1 MSNIADKID
10 IRLGA
15 RIGREREIRGWSLS
29 DLAERSGVS
38 RSMINKI
45 EHAQSSPTA
54 SLLGRLSGAFG
65 LTLSTLLARSE
76 GLAGGRVYRAQDQTL
91 WRDPETG
98 YLRRQICPAP
108 GSNLPLEI
116 VQVVLPAGASVSFP
130 STAYTFIRQII
141 WVLAGRLAFAE
152 GDVAHDLGPG
162 DCLESGAP
170 ADCTFRNAARESCTY
185 VVAVLPS

>member
-1 MSNIADKID
+1 MSNIADELD

-15 RIGREREIRGWSLS
+15 RVRREREIRGWSLS

-45 EHAQSSPTA
+45 ERAESSPTA

-76 GLAGGRVYRAQDQTL
+76 VFPGGRVHRVGDQIQ

-108 GSNLPLEI
+108 GSDLPLEM

-141 WVLAGRLAFAE
+141 WVQAGRLAFVE

-162 DCLESGAP
+162 DCLELGAP
-170 ADCTFRNAARESCTY
+170 ADCTFRNATAKSCVY
-185 VVAVLPS
+185 VVAVLRS

>member
-1 MSNIADKID
+1 MSNISDELD

-15 RIGREREIRGWSLS
+15 RIRREREIRGWSLS

-76 GLAGGRVYRAQDQTL
+76 GL
-91 WRDPETG
+91 W
-98 YLRRQICPAP
+98 
-108 GSNLPLEI
+108 
-116 VQVVLPAGASVSFP
+116 AGASIAPKIKHNGAIRKPAISAAKSALRPALISRSKSSTSCCRPATSVSFP

-152 GDVAHDLGPG
+152 GDVNHDLGPG
-162 DCLESGAP
+162 DCVELGAP
-170 ADCTFRNAARESCTY
+170 ADCTFRNAAGESCTY

>member
-1 MSNIADKID
+1 MSNIEDTLD

-15 RIGREREIRGWSLS
+15 RIRREREIRGWSLG

-45 EHAQSSPTA
+45 ERADSSPTA

-76 GLAGGRVYRAQDQTL
+76 VFPSGRVHRAGDQTQ

-98 YLRRQICPAP
+98 YLRRQICPVP
-108 GSNLPLEI
+108 GSDLPLDI
-116 VQVVLPAGASVSFP
+116 VQVVLPPGASVSFP
-130 STAYTFIRQII
+130 SAAYTFIRQII
-141 WVLAGRLAFAE
+141 WVLAGRLAFVE
-152 GDVAHDLGPG
+152 GDQAHDLGPG
-162 DCLESGAP
+162 DCLE
-170 ADCTFRNAARESCTY
+170 
-185 VVAVLPS
+185 

>member
-1 MSNIADKID
+1 MSNIADELD

-15 RIGREREIRGWSLS
+15 RIRRERETRGWSLN

-45 EHAQSSPTA
+45 ERAQSSPTA

-76 GLAGGRVYRAQDQTL
+76 GLAGGRVHRAQDQTQ

-116 VQVVLPAGASVSFP
+116 VQVVLPAGASASFP

-141 WVLAGRLAFAE
+141 WILAGRLAFAE
-152 GDVAHDLGPG
+152 GDVEHDLGPG
-162 DCLESGAP
+162 DCLELGAP
-170 ADCTFRNAARESCTY
+170 ADCTFRNPARESCTY

>member
-1 MSNIADKID
+1 MSNIEDTLD

-15 RIGREREIRGWSLS
+15 RIRREREIRGWSLG

-45 EHAQSSPTA
+45 ERADSSPTA

-76 GLAGGRVYRAQDQTL
+76 VFPSGRVHRAGDQTQ

-98 YLRRQICPAP
+98 YLRRQICPVP
-108 GSNLPLEI
+108 GSDLPLDI
-116 VQVVLPAGASVSFP
+116 VQVVLPPGASVSFP
-130 STAYTFIRQII
+130 SAAYTFIRQII
-141 WVLAGRLAFAE
+141 WVLAGRLAFVE
-152 GDVAHDLGPG
+152 GDQAHDLGPG
-162 DCLESGAP
+162 DCLELGAP
-170 ADCTFRNAARESCTY
+170 ADCAFRNATGKSCTY
-185 VVAVLPS
+185 VVAVLRS